1 MSVRD
6 FHTTFN
12 LIIKIEKMIVLCTFN
27 KKHNIAC
34 CTAVDDVTFV
44 VDLSVTVGVDS
55 VKDSVNFVT

>member
-1 MSVRD
+1 MHVSVID

-34 CTAVDDVTFV
+34 CTAVDDVTFEEGYF
-44 VDLSVTVGVDS
+44 VDPP
-55 VKDSVNFVT
+55 FVLLALF